1 MKDFSE
7 LKVYPLYLNGEWQE
21 GGQYVKFS
29 DVVVSAGQ
37 GITITVDVLLVRVT
51 AWNSGTVGSR
61 NTVPAAPWPPKKV
74 VP

>member
-37 GITITVDVLLVRVT
+37 GITITVD
-51 AWNSGTVGSR
+51 
-61 NTVPAAPWPPKKV
+61 
-74 VP
+74 